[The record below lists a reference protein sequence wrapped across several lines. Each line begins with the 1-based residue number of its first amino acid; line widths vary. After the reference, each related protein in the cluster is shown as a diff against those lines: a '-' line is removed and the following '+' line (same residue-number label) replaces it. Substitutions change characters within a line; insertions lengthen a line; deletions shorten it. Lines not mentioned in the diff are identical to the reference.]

1 MQYVKNVLN
10 ECGSECGNRVSNAD
24 FMRLLTDMR
33 WFSNVKP
40 MLMSKCH
47 ATHSELELLFH
58 ALDYAA
64 ENGENI
70 TVAKAAKAMNVSAP
84 AISRTLK
91 ALSSRGLT
99 RREYDEQDRRSV
111 RIVVTEAGEAM
122 SREFLKFAFTMLNNV
137 MSEFSD
143 EEMSQMI
150 ALYEHLTRA
159 IIKFMSTDNRTA
171 KT

>member
-1 MQYVKNVLN
+1 MDVLN
-10 ECGSECGNRVSNAD
+10 KCGKECGNRVSNAD
-24 FMRLLTDMR
+24 FARLLTDMQ
-33 WFSNVKP
+33 WFSSIKP

-47 ATHSELELLFH
+47 ATHSEMELLFH

-111 RIVVTEAGEAM
+111 RIVVTEAGEM
-122 SREFLKFAFTMLNNV
+122 LSREVLKSAFTMMNYV

-143 EEMSQMI
+143 KELSQMM
-150 ALYEHLTRA
+150 AMYERLTRG
-159 IIKFMSTDNRTA
+159 IIKFISLN
-171 KT
+171 K

>member
-1 MQYVKNVLN
+1 MQYIKDVLN
-10 ECGSECGNRVSNAD
+10 ECGSECGNRVSDAE
-24 FMRLLTDMR
+24 FVRLLTDMQ
-33 WFSNVKP
+33 WFSNIKP
-40 MLMSKCH
+40 MLMSKCC
-47 ATHSELELLFH
+47 ATHSEMELLFH

-99 RREYDEQDRRSV
+99 RREYDEHDRRSI
-111 RIVVTEAGEAM
+111 RIVVTETGEAM
-122 SREFLKFAFTMLNNV
+122 SREFLRFAFTMLNNI

-150 ALYEHLTRA
+150 TLYEHFTRA
-159 IIKFMSTDNRTA
+159 IIRFMSSENPERE
-171 KT
+171 